1 LYSVEAEVPAVVPMI
16 LMMTM
21 IAVIDFQKGSVN
33 AAIKGYQLLLLIVS
47 TMMENLI

>member
-1 LYSVEAEVPAVVPMI
+1 MI

-21 IAVIDFQKGSVN
+21 IVVIDFQKGSVN

-47 TMMENLI
+47 MMMENSI